1 MSIVTTIDELEQ
13 IYGQPSERSLVKEIT
28 YLNEP
33 YRAFVEAA
41 PFAIMATSGAEGLDC
56 SPKGDAPGFVRV
68 IDEHTLA
75 LPDRL
80 GNNRIDN
87 LRNLIADPR
96 ISLLFLIPGVGETLR
111 VNGTAQISADPD
123 LLASFVVQGKQPR
136 TVILI
141 TIQAVYFHCPKAL
154 IRSKLW
160 DPATQIPRSAL
171 PSSGDILQCITEG
184 AMDGAQLDR
193 EYPERLKAT
202 LY

>member
-1 MSIVTTIDELEQ
+1 MSIVTSVAELEA
-13 IYGQPSERSLVKEIT
+13 IYGEANPRSLVKEIT
-28 YLNEP
+28 FLNEP

-41 PFAIMATSGAEGLDC
+41 PFVIMATSGAEGLDC

-87 LRNLIADPR
+87 LRNLIVDPR

-111 VNGTAQISADPD
+111 VNGTAQISADPA
-123 LLASFVVQGKQPR
+123 LLESFTVQGKQPR

-141 TIQAVYFHCPKAL
+141 TIQAVYFHCPKAFV
-154 IRSKLW
+154 RSKLW
-160 DPATQIPRSAL
+160 DPATQISRSEL
-171 PSSGDILQCITEG
+171 PSAGEILQCITEG
-184 AMDGAQLDR
+184 AMDGAQYDR

>member
-1 MSIVTTIDELEQ
+1 MSIVSSIAELEA
-13 IYGQPSERSLVKEIT
+13 IYGEANPRSLVKEIT
-28 YLNEP
+28 FLNEP

-41 PFAIMATSGAEGLDC
+41 PFVIMATSGAEGLDC

-111 VNGTAQISADPD
+111 VNGTARISADPA
-123 LLASFVVQGKQPR
+123 LLESFTVQGKQPR

-141 TIQAVYFHCPKAL
+141 SIDAVYFHCAKAL
-154 IRSKLW
+154 VRSKLW
-160 DPATQIPRSAL
+160 DPATQISRSDL
-171 PSSGDILQCITEG
+171 PSAGEILQCITEG
-184 AMDGAQLDR
+184 AMDGAQYDR
-193 EYPERLKAT
+193 EYPERLRTT